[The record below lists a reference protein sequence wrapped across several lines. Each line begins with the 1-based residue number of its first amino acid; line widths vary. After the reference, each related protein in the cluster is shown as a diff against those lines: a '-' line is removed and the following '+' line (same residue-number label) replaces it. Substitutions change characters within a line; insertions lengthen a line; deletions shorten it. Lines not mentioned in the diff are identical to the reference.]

1 MSRLRVLQVIPAFY
15 PATRYGGPTESVYRM
30 CLALPD
36 QGIDVDVVTTD
47 ADGPSNLAVPIDVPT
62 SYEGVNVRYFHRA
75 TRSETKLSWGLFRH
89 VLRVRHDYDV
99 IHITAIFSL
108 PSTTTAFIA
117 RAAQVPYVISPRGIL
132 RRPALAQKAWKKAP
146 YWFAFERS
154 NGAHAAAIH
163 ATSELEA
170 EEIRAA
176 LPMANVVIVP
186 NGTVL
191 HEPFVDVPRDPATVL
206 FLGRLHPIKGLDVLV
221 RAASLA
227 TARWGPLRVV
237 LAGPDDVGEW
247 ARIERLVAGL
257 SPRPDVVWVGPV
269 AGEEKARWLAR
280 ATVLALLSQSENFG
294 QVVLEALA
302 AQTPVVVSRGCPWA
316 IAEDEGAGFWVHA
329 TPNDVADALV
339 QIVSDPTKARSMG
352 RAGRRVAER
361 FGWPDAARKMADLY
375 RSLTPRIVGPPSNI
389 SRPRNLHTS

>member
-1 MSRLRVLQVIPAFY
+1 MRPLRVLHVIPAFY

-36 QGIDVDVVTTD
+36 QGVHVDVVTTD
-47 ADGPSNLAVPIDVPT
+47 ADGPESLAVPIDVPT
-62 SYEGVNVRYFHRA
+62 TYEGVPVRYFHRA
-75 TRSETKLSWGLFRH
+75 LRSETKPSWGLFRH
-89 VLRVRHDYDV
+89 VLRVRHDYDI

-108 PSTTTAFIA
+108 PSTTTALIA
-117 RAAQVPYVISPRGIL
+117 RASNVPYVISPRGIL

-146 YWFAFERS
+146 YWYAIERG
-154 NGAHAAAIH
+154 NGARAAAIH

-170 EEIRAA
+170 EEIREA
-176 LPMANVVIVP
+176 LPGANVVIVP

-191 HEPFVDVPRDPATVL
+191 HAPIIDVPRDPATVL

-227 TARWGPLRVV
+227 SARGTPLRVV

-247 ARIERLVAGL
+247 ARIERLVAEL

-302 AQTPVVVSRGCPWA
+302 AETPVVVSRGCPWA

-329 TPNDVADALV
+329 TPSEVADALL
-339 QIVSDPTKARSMG
+339 QIVSDPAKARSMG

-375 RSLTPRIVGPPSNI
+375 RSLISHFGGPQNSLSRSPS
-389 SRPRNLHTS
+389 PLTS